1 VNPVSCGWV
10 AGFPQIARTARDGSL
25 HRLAQ
30 GLVAAP
36 FKAVASTA
44 VDASTVCKPP
54 TDGDEGGTMRRAV
67 VLTVVSLLTACGG
80 GSSNNNNNNNTPT
93 LRNFSYGA
101 PAAPTTAQQGTATT
115 AQTQLKGVVTA
126 TNGGQV
132 VNASSAPTLTDTL
145 AASLPASLIAAPNP
159 AEAQANPAGPVAA
172 LRRSSALSGNCISVS
187 GSTITYNSC
196 SLSET
201 GYTITLN
208 GSLSS
213 TSSSVTWNLTETYT
227 YSLSGYN
234 LNGNATWA
242 GNIAATSSTIT
253 GQGRSTYHY
262 TGNYQNINIA
272 YDYVA
277 AIDINLTYQTSP
289 SFCINGGTLEIR
301 RVVATTSGNATPVH
315 DAALKFTWTGCGTYT
330 VEKGT

>member
-1 VNPVSCGWV
+1 M
-10 AGFPQIARTARDGSL
+10 
-25 HRLAQ
+25 LA
-30 GLVAAP
+30 AAP
-36 FKAVASTA
+36 LRAVASTV
-44 VDASTVCKPP
+44 VDAAPSVIPG
-54 TDGDEGGTMRRAV
+54 DGDEGGTMRRAV
-67 VLTVVSLLTACGG
+67 ALTVVSLLAACGG
-80 GSSNNNNNNNTPT
+80 GSSNNNNNNNNNNTPT
-93 LRNFSYGA
+93 LHNFSYGA
-101 PAAPTTAQQGTATT
+101 PAAPSAVQQSTATT
-115 AQTQLKGVVTA
+115 AQTQLNGVVTA
-126 TNGGQV
+126 SNGGQV

-145 AASLPASLIAAPNP
+145 AASLPASLVSAPSP
-159 AEAQANPAGPVAA
+159 DEARANPAGPVAA
-172 LRRSSALSGNCISVS
+172 VRRSSALSGNCITVN
-187 GSTITYNSC
+187 GSTITYANC

-213 TSSSVTWNLTETYT
+213 SSNSVTWNLTETYT
-227 YSLSGYN
+227 YSASGYS

-242 GNIAATSSTIT
+242 GNIAATASTIT

-272 YDYVA
+272 YDYIA

-289 SFCINGGTLEIR
+289 FCINGGTLEIR
-301 RVVATTSGNATPVH
+301 RVVATSAGNATPVH

>member
-1 VNPVSCGWV
+1 
-10 AGFPQIARTARDGSL
+10 
-25 HRLAQ
+25 
-30 GLVAAP
+30 
-36 FKAVASTA
+36 
-44 VDASTVCKPP
+44 
-54 TDGDEGGTMRRAV
+54 MRRAV
-67 VLTVVSLLTACGG
+67 ALTVVSLLAACGG
-80 GSSNNNNNNNTPT
+80 GSNNNNNNNKNNNTPT
-93 LRNFSYGA
+93 LRTFSYGA
-101 PAAPTTAQQGTATT
+101 PAAPTAAQQNTGTT
-115 AQTQLKGVVTA
+115 AQTQLHGVVTA

-145 AASLPASLIAAPNP
+145 AASLPASLVAPSNP
-159 AEAQANPAGPVAA
+159 EEMQANPAGPVAA
-172 LRRSSALSGNCISVS
+172 VRRSSALSGNCVSVN
-187 GSTITYNSC
+187 GSTITYANC

-213 TSSSVTWNLTETYT
+213 TSNTVTWNLTETYT
-227 YSLSGYN
+227 YSLSGYS
-234 LNGNATWA
+234 LSGNATWA

-272 YDYVA
+272 YDYIA
-277 AIDINLTYQTSP
+277 AIDINLTYQTTP

-301 RVVATTSGNATPVH
+301 RVVATSAGSATPVH
-315 DAALKFTWTGCGTYT
+315 DAALKFTWTGCNQYT